1 MIDPVT
7 GWFEIMQYYDKR
19 LISISKLVET
29 KLLNRYPR
37 PMKII
42 YDQGSKIISHE
53 LRKLLLETEQGI
65 TSKTITWVNTTYN
78 EILEQIHQVIGNL
91 VHTFNIRETY
101 VEEENTWLDILA
113 AAFEI

>member
-7 GWFEIMQYYDKR
+7 GWFERMQYYDKR

-42 YDQGSKIISHE
+42 YDQGSKIIGHE

-78 EILEQIHQVIGNL
+78 EILEQIHQALGNP
-91 VHTFNIRETY
+91 VRTFNIKETY
-101 VEEENTWLDILA
+101 VDKDDPQSGILSA
-113 AAFEI
+113 

>member
-7 GWFEIMQYYDKR
+7 GWFERMQYYDKR

-42 YDQGSKIISHE
+42 YDQGSKIIGHE
-53 LRKLLLETEQGI
+53 LRKLLLETEYGI
-65 TSKTITWVNTTYN
+65 TSKPRTSVNTTSN
-78 EILEQIHQVIGNL
+78 AILKRIYKVLGNL
-91 VHTFNIRETY
+91 VQTLNITEPMLTNMNH
-101 VEEENTWLDILA
+101 VW
-113 AAFEI
+113 